1 MKKVFFSVFACLVC
15 ILLAACKSAPQEPA
29 AEAPAVEPV
38 VEEAPVAEE
47 PVQEDYTAQKDELQQ
62 KIKDARQKSLDAG
75 AADVFAGNFPGADE
89 AASKLSAGDES
100 LDFDAYKANVKKALD
115 LYKAYE
121 KAALAY
127 KAYTKILQFEFEN
140 NDPENFEKGQSLY
153 AEFAELANANEDS
166 ALMLEKAEGALAAYT
181 AVLDSSFKKL
191 ADSEREKTVAA
202 KRDADSIKASVAGKK
217 DYEAAEKHMTDG
229 DAAYSRMSWENS
241 WNLYK
246 DATAG
251 FTEVYRVVS
260 EKRAYAAEQIEK
272 ARKRTE
278 EVASFAEQADEIA
291 PLPESAEDE
300 EDAEDEEI
308 EAAAEN
314 EVPAVEETPVVEEV
328 PAEVEETPAEPVV
341 EEPSEV
347 VEETPVELE
356 AEPAETESAETEVV
370 VEETA
375 VEEVAE

>member
-1 MKKVFFSVFACLVC
+1 MKKVLFSVFVCFVC
-15 ILLAACKSAPQEPA
+15 ILFAACKSAPQE
-29 AEAPAVEPV
+29 AETEVPSVEPV
-38 VEEAPVAEE
+38 VEEAPVVEDSG
-47 PVQEDYTAQKDELQQ
+47 QEDSADQKDGLQQ
-62 KIKDARQKSLDAG
+62 KLKDARQKALDAG
-75 AADVFAGNFPGADE
+75 AADIFADNFLSADE
-89 AASKLSAGDES
+89 AAAKLSADDES
-100 LDFDAYKANVKKALD
+100 IDFETYKANVKKALD
-115 LYKAYE
+115 LYNAYE

-191 ADSEREKTVAA
+191 ADSEREKCVAA
-202 KRDADSIKASVAGKK
+202 KCDADSIKASVAGKK
-217 DYEAAEKHMTDG
+217 DYEAAEKQMTDG

-251 FTEVYRVVS
+251 FTDVYKVVS

-300 EDAEDEEI
+300 TEDEELEEEVT
-308 EAAAEN
+308 EA
-314 EVPAVEETPVVEEV
+314 AVEEVSVE
-328 PAEVEETPAEPVV
+328 AEETAEPVEETPAEP
-341 EEPSEV
+341 
-347 VEETPVELE
+347 E
-356 AEPAETESAETEVV
+356 AEPAEA